1 KWRITM
7 DRKVIIATKNKGK
20 AKEFEALFSKF
31 NLEVLTLLDIENAPD
46 VEETGATF
54 EENAALKAE
63 AISQFTRSIVVADD
77 SGLVVDALD
86 GRPGIYSA
94 RYAGEEKNDE
104 ANINKL
110 LSELKDVQQEERTAR
125 FYCALAVAIPEEETL
140 VVAGKCE
147 GLIMNERRGTNGFG
161 YDPVFYVPSLQQTMA
176 ELSSEQKNSIS
187 HRANALKNLQPLIE
201 RIFAKRWEGDEITCS
216 K

>member
-1 KWRITM
+1 M

-20 AKEFEALFSKF
+20 AKEFEALLSKF

-54 EENAALKAE
+54 EENAVLKAE

-161 YDPVFYVPSLQQTMA
+161 YDSVFYVPSLQKTMA

-201 RIFAKRWEGDEITCS
+201 GIFAKR
-216 K
+216 